1 VGIVREAG
9 TGRVGCIPRRRLTP
23 HGSGPPAIA
32 AELHSLG
39 SITPAVSHLIQSPVK
54 DPDANAR
61 LEALCDGVFAIA
73 MTLLVIELRA
83 PDPES
88 IHSAADLWAALRN
101 DAPTIG
107 AFLLSFTIIFI
118 SWVNHHAVIRSVPR
132 TSATFLFANGFLLLT
147 IAFIPFPTALL
158 GKFVL
163 SDRAAPAVVLYN
175 AVLAAQAVSW
185 IVIARSALH
194 GGLARDADAQ
204 ATLRMNER
212 SGYGAM
218 VLYSLLSIMAVWLPT
233 LAAILTTATWIVWL
247 VISLRA
253 KHT

>member
-1 VGIVREAG
+1 MKE
-9 TGRVGCIPRRRLTP
+9 PN
-23 HGSGPPAIA
+23 
-32 AELHSLG
+32 
-39 SITPAVSHLIQSPVK
+39 
-54 DPDANAR
+54 ANAR
-61 LEALCDGVFAIA
+61 LEALCDAVFAIS

-83 PDPES
+83 PNPGS

-118 SWVNHHAVIRSVPR
+118 TWANHHAVIRSIPR

-147 IAFIPFPTALL
+147 IAVIPFPTALL
-158 GKFVL
+158 GEFVL

-185 IVIARSALH
+185 ILITRSALRD
-194 GGLARDADAQ
+194 GLARDAEAQ
-204 ATLRMNER
+204 GTLRVNER
-212 SGYGAM
+212 SAYGAM
-218 VLYSLLSIMAVWLPT
+218 VLYSLLSIIAVWLPT
-233 LAAILTTATWIVWL
+233 VVAILTTATWIVWL
-247 VISLRA
+247 VMSLRA

>member
-1 VGIVREAG
+1 MRSGMKG
-9 TGRVGCIPRRRLTP
+9 TN
-23 HGSGPPAIA
+23 
-32 AELHSLG
+32 
-39 SITPAVSHLIQSPVK
+39 
-54 DPDANAR
+54 ANAR

-73 MTLLVIELRA
+73 MTLLVIELHV

-88 IHSAADLWAALRN
+88 IHGAADLWAALWS

-147 IAFIPFPTALL
+147 VAFIPFPTALL
-158 GKFVL
+158 GEFVL

-175 AVLAAQAVSW
+175 AALAAQALSW
-185 IVIARSALH
+185 ILITRSALR
-194 GGLARDADAQ
+194 GALARDEDAQ
-204 ATLRMNER
+204 RTLRANER

-218 VLYSLLSIMAVWLPT
+218 VLYTLLAVIAAWLPT
-233 LAAILTTATWIVWL
+233 LVAALTTATWIAWL

-253 KHT
+253 KHA